1 MAKIQEQILIIKLSK
16 LVKDDSNSGN
26 VVADTDGLI
35 GTSQTSLEKQ
45 PQLLNAMEMG
55 LKKYK

>member
-1 MAKIQEQILIIKLSK
+1 MNDQEQILIIKLSK

-35 GTSQTSLEKQ
+35 GTLEQVAQELVDKDIIVEVETVEQ
-45 PQLLNAMEMG
+45 Q
-55 LKKYK
+55 

>member
-35 GTSQTSLEKQ
+35 GTLEQVAQELVDKDIIVEVETVEQ
-45 PQLLNAMEMG
+45 Q
-55 LKKYK
+55 